1 MAIDLTGKI
10 KQAAKITTKCQLQ
23 NEAADALDKMAEAYK
38 TEKGKDLVV
47 KSGYVSPYDLIGELS
62 GKANWGILPDGES
75 KVKKVTD
82 AMASNGTLTED
93 DIKAALDALDGAD
106 YEVAQ
111 FETLHAMQSG
121 TISYLHPTLKKDGRI
136 YGWPNKPKFDPR
148 RSGLVIVVPS
158 DVDQINWMVANGYK
172 YGWLYYTGPFDTY
185 VYTNPA
191 NIPQDQWLAKASSK
205 WGIQIV
211 AAKIQ
216 MATNYQREIT
226 QEDIDSFKNS
236 KQSQANNAIDSGW
249 TGTTYKDDWY
259 RMNPDYYLW
268 KWTWT
273 DWTAK
278 R

>member
-38 TEKGKDLVV
+38 TEKGKDLVI

-62 GKANWGILPDGES
+62 GKAEWSAFADGES

-93 DIKAALDALDGAD
+93 DIKAALEALDGAEYD
-106 YEVAQ
+106 TAQ
-111 FETLHAMQSG
+111 FETLHAMQNSA
-121 TISYLHPTLKKDGRI
+121 TSNLHPTLKDGWI
-136 YGWPNKPKFDPR
+136 FGWPNKPKNDPR

-191 NIPQDQWLAKASSK
+191 NIKQDGWLAKASSS
-205 WGIQIV
+205 WGIQVV
-211 AAKIQ
+211 AAKMV
-216 MATNYQREIT
+216 MANNGRDSIT
-226 QEDIDSFKNS
+226 QDEINNFTTQ
-236 KQSQANNAIDSGW
+236 KQTTANNAVS
-249 TGTTYKDDWY
+249 TNFFGTKTYGDDYY
-259 RMNPDYYLW
+259 RMNPDYFLW
-268 KWTWT
+268 KWTWKE
-273 DWTAK
+273 WKAE